1 MAADNNSSPDT
12 TAVPK
17 SPPVRRRRVY
27 EKVMDVF
34 GADLRSLAVFR
45 VVVAL
50 LVLADLAS
58 RATDLSAHY
67 TDNGVLPRTVLV
79 EEVLNPWAF
88 SLNLMNGQALF
99 QALLFGVAAL
109 AALGMLVGY
118 RTRLMTVVVWVVLL
132 SIQWRNPLVGGA
144 DGPLLRLLLFWG
156 MFLPLGAYWS
166 VDRALKGA
174 QRRLSPRFLSVATV
188 GLFMQIAFVYWF
200 TAALK
205 SGRDWREDGTAIYYA
220 LSIDQIATPI
230 GQYLLNFPELLKVM
244 TLGTFGLE
252 ALGPLFLFFPFF
264 TGPVRTAA
272 VLAFMSLHFGIWL
285 TMDIG
290 IFPWISAFCMVCFL
304 PTWFWEKAAKL
315 RAALPERLD
324 VVRRLQHSAAGLGR
338 ASWETLR
345 ARLPSPMAGATSAGP
360 AAGGDNLPDSH
371 PARMT
376 AAPAAPD
383 AQTTQQGQA
392 TVGHETQPG
401 TPAGPGPV
409 VLRSPLAVELLAL
422 FFLLYVLCWNLS
434 TVSALTMPE
443 KAAPLGPF
451 LGLDQYWGM
460 FAPTPPR
467 EDGWYVIP
475 GKLRGGQRVDLMPVT
490 LGDYSQHEVSWDKP
504 QSVNSTF
511 KNERWRKY
519 LENIYS
525 QQWSGQRLYL
535 GQYICREWNVRHT
548 GADQLT
554 TFKIAFMREMTMPPG
569 YEPSEPHKVVLSEHS
584 CF

>member
-1 MAADNNSSPDT
+1 MT
-12 TAVPK
+12 TAPK
-17 SPPVRRRRVY
+17 NSTAGSQARAKII
-27 EKVMDVF
+27 EVF

-50 LVLADLAS
+50 LVLADLAG
-58 RATDLSAHY
+58 RATDLHQHY
-67 TDNGVLPRTVLV
+67 TDAGILPRTVLI
-79 EEVLNPWAF
+79 EELLSPWAF
-88 SLNLMNGQALF
+88 SLNLMNGQPFF
-99 QALLFGVAAL
+99 QALLFGAAAL

-132 SIQWRNPLVGGA
+132 SIQWRNPFVGGA

-166 VDRALKGA
+166 VDRALAGA
-174 QRRLSPRFLSVATV
+174 RRWLSPRFLSVATV

-205 SGRDWREDGTAIYYA
+205 SGPDWRVDGTAIYYA
-220 LSIDQIATPI
+220 LSLDQIATPI

-244 TLGTFGLE
+244 TFATFGLE
-252 ALGPLFLFFPFF
+252 AIGPLFLFFPFF

-290 IFPWISAFCMVCFL
+290 IFPWTSAFCMVCFL
-304 PTWFWEKAAKL
+304 PTWFWDKAARL

-324 VVRRLQHSAAGLGR
+324 ILRRLQHSAAGVGR
-338 ASWETLR
+338 AYWETLR
-345 ARLPSPMAGATSAGP
+345 ARLPSPAAGATSASP
-360 AAGGDNLPDSH
+360 AAGGDNRAGSD

-376 AAPAAPD
+376 AAPVAPV
-383 AQTTQQGQA
+383 AQTTQQEQA
-392 TVGHETQPG
+392 TVGHEVQHG
-401 TPAGPGPV
+401 TPPEPGPV
-409 VLRSPLAVELLAL
+409 VLRSPLAAELLAL

-443 KAAPLGPF
+443 RAAPLGPF

-460 FAPTPPR
+460 FAPGPPR
-467 EDGWYVIP
+467 TDGWYVIP
-475 GKLRGGQRVDLMPVT
+475 GELRGGERVDLMPVT
-490 LGDYSQHEVSWDKP
+490 RGDYREHEVSWEKP

-511 KNERWRKY
+511 ENERWRKY
-519 LENIYS
+519 LENLYS
-525 QQWSGQRLYL
+525 EQWSSQRLHF
-535 GQYICREWNVRHT
+535 GRYICREWNARHT
-548 GADQLT
+548 GAEELINLQIVHMKVRTLPDYQRT
-554 TFKIAFMREMTMPPG
+554 TPEKE
-569 YEPSEPHKVVLSEHS
+569 VLWNHDCS
-584 CF
+584 